1 MDLHLDDLGRGF
13 YDMTKFLKLAAAAAI
28 AGMALTGAARA
39 EDPPAFEWS
48 MTVGGTSDYLFRGL
62 SLNNEDPA
70 AQGSVDIGYGIF
82 YAGAWASNVSGAGYE
97 PMELDLYGGIKPTL
111 GKVTFDFGIIGY
123 LYPIADDSLDYVEF
137 KAGASTE
144 VVDKLTAGLI
154 FYYTPDADNYPETW
168 TLEGSLAYE
177 LPEIGIFTPTISGVV
192 GYSEDVGNVGAFS
205 SVSDN
210 YVYWNAGIA
219 LAVEKF
225 TFDFRYWD
233 TDIDQ
238 IPGDIYTGLS
248 DQRFVFSA
256 KATLP

>member
-1 MDLHLDDLGRGF
+1 MGLHLDDLGRGF
-13 YDMTKFLKLAAAAAI
+13 CDMTKLLKLAGVAAI

-39 EDPPAFEWS
+39 EDPPSFEWS
-48 MTVGGTSDYLFRGL
+48 MTVGGTSDYIFRGL

-97 PMELDLYGGIKPTL
+97 PMELDLYAGIKPEL
-111 GKVTFDFGIIGY
+111 GQVTFDFGIIGY
-123 LYPIADDSLDYVEF
+123 LYPVADDALDYVEF
-137 KAGASTE
+137 KAAASTE
-144 VVDKLTAGLI
+144 LVKSLTGTVT

-168 TLEGSLAYE
+168 TVEGLLAYE
-177 LPEIGIFTPTISGVV
+177 LPAIHIFTPTISAGA
-192 GYSEDVGNVGAFS
+192 GYSEDMNNVGAFTS
-205 SVSDN
+205 ADDS

-219 LAVEKF
+219 FAVEKF

-233 TDIDQ
+233 TNIDQ
-238 IPGDIYTGLS
+238 VPGDVYTGLS
-248 DQRFVFSA
+248 DERFVFTA

>member
-1 MDLHLDDLGRGF
+1 
-13 YDMTKFLKLAAAAAI
+13 MTRFLKLAGTAAI

-39 EDPPAFEWS
+39 EDPPAFSWS
-48 MTVGGTSDYLFRGL
+48 MTVGGTSDYIFRGL
-62 SLNNEDPA
+62 SLNNERPA
-70 AQGSVDIGYGIF
+70 AQGSVDVGYGIF

-97 PMELDLYGGIKPTL
+97 PMELDLYAGIKPVL
-111 GKVTFDFGIIGY
+111 GQVTFDFGIIGY
-123 LYPIADDSLDYVEF
+123 LYPIADGSLDYVEF

-144 VVDKLTAGLI
+144 LVKSLNGTVT

-168 TLEGSLAYE
+168 TVEGTLAYT
-177 LPEIGIFTPTISGVV
+177 LPEVGVFTPTVSAGA
-192 GYSEDVGNVGAFS
+192 GYSNDMNNVGAFT
-205 SVSDN
+205 SVDDN

-219 LAVEKF
+219 FAVEKF

-233 TDIDQ
+233 TNIDQ

-248 DQRFVFSA
+248 DSRFVFTA